1 MTLESIYQISST
13 VLNIKERLESC
24 VKDILREFNRKLEWF
39 VVPDR
44 PCLHVLKRE
53 DGGYVEFSRG
63 VTSDEIMQDIQDR
76 FNCLKAG
83 YVTRYLNQPCQDPVA
98 LETRCFDS
106 NDPHNCCIG
115 GFLVPEFLSCGVGGG
130 DCDNDS
136 QCLGELVC
144 GSHNCEREFGWTSG
158 WAMHYSS
165 CTYGRPYCNTNTCQ
179 YFKHVF
185 HLRSDYI
192 ATPDGLVE
200 PFDFQIP
207 AVLPSRKIRSI
218 WSDFLFN
225 NNVTVKDLTA
235 EDFIIEVFD
244 EFVGCAVSSMVGD
257 NDYDR

>member
-1 MTLESIYQISST
+1 M
-13 VLNIKERLESC
+13 LNIKERLESC
-24 VKDILREFNRKLEWF
+24 VRDILREFNRKLEWF

-98 LETRCFDS
+98 LETNCVDS
-106 NDPHNCCIG
+106 NNPSSDCCRRS
-115 GFLVPEFLSCGVGGG
+115 VCGVGGG
-130 DCDNDS
+130 DCMGDS
-136 QCLGELVC
+136 ECLGELVC
-144 GSHNCEREFGWTSG
+144 GSRNCRREFGWTTE
-158 WAMHYSS
+158 WAREYGC
-165 CTYGRPYCNTNTCQ
+165 CTYGTPYCNTNTCRR
-179 YFKHVF
+179 YDPIFIV
-185 HLRSDYI
+185 RSWDSQN
-192 ATPDGLVE
+192 APVK

-207 AVLPSRKIRSI
+207 AVLPSPQDRINAVGFGN
-218 WSDFLFN
+218 FLFDDTPFN
-225 NNVTVKDLTA
+225 DLTA

-257 NDYDR
+257 NYHDQ